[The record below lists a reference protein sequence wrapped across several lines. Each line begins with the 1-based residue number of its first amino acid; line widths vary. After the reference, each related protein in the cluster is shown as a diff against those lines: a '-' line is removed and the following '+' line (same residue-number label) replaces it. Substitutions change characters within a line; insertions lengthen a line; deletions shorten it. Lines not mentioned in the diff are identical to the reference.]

1 MVRRVSVIVLRSLP
15 RVLLLVVILGL
26 LSFGSSIGLE
36 RTLGASLDIPQ
47 PATPAAERILRRLEA
62 IDQNLVATRYQHRT
76 YIDER
81 RGIYYFDCSGLVG
94 WALEREAPL
103 ARLHTYA
110 PRPTANDFVEAIR
123 RAPAQ
128 GTRGGWQRV
137 DRIEDAEAGDIFAW
151 TIPSHFPESDLTGH
165 TGFIV
170 RKPRRLP
177 GLDGVY
183 SVRIADSTTVP
194 HQDDTRP
201 RGGEG
206 GFGRGT
212 ILIKGDETRRAV
224 GYGWFGASFP
234 VTVEAPIGIGRVHR

>member
-1 MVRRVSVIVLRSLP
+1 MVRRVSV
-15 RVLLLVVILGL
+15 LLLLILGL
-26 LSFGSSIGLE
+26 LSFGSSVGLE
-36 RTLGASLDIPQ
+36 RSLGASLDIPQ
-47 PATPAAERILRRLEA
+47 PATPAAERILRRLDA
-62 IDQNLVATRYQHRT
+62 IEESLVATRYQHRT
-76 YIDER
+76 YVNEH
-81 RGIYYFDCSGLVG
+81 RGVYYFDCSGFVG
-94 WALEREAPL
+94 WVLEREAPL
-103 ARLHTYA
+103 ARLHSYA
-110 PRPTANDFVEAIR
+110 PRPTARDFVEAIK
-123 RAPAQ
+123 RAPAR
-128 GTRGGWQRV
+128 GTRGGWQRI
-137 DRIEDAEAGDIFAW
+137 DHIQDAEAGDLFAW

-177 GLDGVY
+177 GLEGVY
-183 SVRIADSTTVP
+183 SVRVADSTTVP

-212 ILIKGDETRRAV
+212 ILIKTNEARAPI